1 MRRDGD
7 GAQKSRRARL
17 GGSRSSRRARSPPPV
32 SSPGQGARRRRLPSR
47 PSAANP
53 APSRLTVPPPAH
65 GVSAATPPG
74 CRPVRPG
81 GRRRTAPAAPHLPH
95 GRTSVLRQ
103 RRVNGTKR
111 ASMASGRITQTR
123 ITRST
128 LLVWGE
134 GAWGEGAALYL
145 DDCWSSR
152 PTTWTNSVAAFS
164 GTSESSWAVLG
175 PLGQVGNWARDGS
188 PAEITRELENTN
200 YVAMARAGGQ
210 SSVWMQGGGTY
221 LHGQRIRE
229 VFACA
234 RGRPHEE
241 LGAKRHAHSQRGGVT
256 AGRSEV
262 RVEGDNADT
271 LT

>member
-1 MRRDGD
+1 M
-7 GAQKSRRARL
+7 AQSGRARYA
-17 GGSRSSRRARSPPPV
+17 GGS
-32 SSPGQGARRRRLPSR
+32 LK
-47 PSAANP
+47 
-53 APSRLTVPPPAH
+53 H
-65 GVSAATPPG
+65 AAT
-74 CRPVRPG
+74 C
-81 GRRRTAPAAPHLPH
+81 
-95 GRTSVLRQ
+95 
-103 RRVNGTKR
+103 
-111 ASMASGRITQTR
+111 SM
-123 ITRST
+123 

-145 DDCWSSR
+145 GDCWSSR
-152 PTTWTNSVAAFS
+152 PTTSTNSDAAFS
-164 GTSESSWAVLG
+164 GSSESSWAVLG
-175 PLGQVGNWARDGS
+175 PLGRVGNWARDGS
-188 PAEITRELENTN
+188 PAEITRELENTI
-200 YVAMARAGGQ
+200 YVAGFRAGGQ

-234 RGRPHEE
+234 RGRPQEE